1 MVDPVDVPPQRRQAR
16 PMRWNG
22 RMSRQVVAPRYGGP
36 EVLEIR
42 EREVAPPAAGRVLI
56 RMRAA
61 GVNPADAKQV
71 AGRFGDDPAK
81 LPVRPGSEV
90 AGVVA
95 AVGDDARGPGGPIRV
110 GQEVVAYRVIGGWA
124 DEVVAKADNV
134 FPRPAPLPFAA
145 AANLLL
151 AGTTAAHL
159 VDATGVGEGDVV
171 LVHGA
176 SGGVGTLAVQLAR
189 LTGASVIGTTSDR
202 NADLVRRLGAEPV
215 RYGDGLAERVR
226 TLAPGGIDVALDC
239 AGTDE
244 AVRVSVTLL
253 ADPGRLATIVAFEAV
268 LAAGG
273 KALGSGPGADPG
285 TAFRNAARTRLIALA
300 GEGRLDVPVAATVPL
315 ADAAEALRILARDR
329 PGGTLALVP

>member
-1 MVDPVDVPPQRRQAR
+1 
-16 PMRWNG
+16 MRWNG
-22 RMSRQVVAPRYGGP
+22 GMSRQVVAPRYGGP

-42 EREVAPPAAGRVLI
+42 EREVPAPTAGRVLI
-56 RMRAA
+56 QVRAA
-61 GVNPADAKQV
+61 GVNPADAKQI

-95 AVGDDARGPGGPIRV
+95 AVGEDAVGPGGPILV

-134 FPRPAPLPFAA
+134 FAKPAPLPFAA

-151 AGTTAAHL
+151 VGTTAAHL
-159 VDATGVGEGDVV
+159 VDATGVAAGDVV

-189 LTGASVIGTTSDR
+189 LAGARVIGTTSDR

-215 RYGDGLAERVR
+215 RYGDGLADRLR
-226 TLAPGGIDVALDC
+226 ALAPHGVDVALDC
-239 AGTDE
+239 VGTDE
-244 AVRVSVTLL
+244 AVRVSVALL
-253 ADPGRLATIVAFEAV
+253 ADPGRLATIVAFEPV

-273 KALGSGPGADPG
+273 KALGSGAGADPG
-285 TAFRNAARTRLIALA
+285 TAFRNAARPRLIALA
-300 GEGRLDVPVAATVPL
+300 NEGRLDVPVAATLPL
-315 ADAAEALRILARDR
+315 AEAAESLRTLAHDR
-329 PGGTLALVP
+329 PGGKLALVP

>member
-1 MVDPVDVPPQRRQAR
+1 MPRV
-16 PMRWNG
+16 RWNE
-22 RMSRQVVAPRYGGP
+22 RMSRQVIAPRYGEP
-36 EVLEIR
+36 AVLEVR

-61 GVNPADAKQV
+61 GVNPADAKQI
-71 AGRFGDDPAK
+71 AGRFGDDPAQ

-95 AVGDDARGPGGPIRV
+95 AVGEGGVGSAGPIEV
-110 GQEVVAYRVIGGWA
+110 GQEVVAYRVVGGWSE
-124 DEVVAKADNV
+124 EVIAKAENV
-134 FPRPAPLPFAA
+134 FPKPAPLSFAA

-159 VDATGVGEGDVV
+159 LEATGVGDGDVV

-189 LTGASVIGTTSDR
+189 IAGARVLGTTSDR

-215 RYGDGLAERVR
+215 RYGDGLLDRLRA
-226 TLAPGGIDVALDC
+226 LAPDGVDAALD
-239 AGTDE
+239 AVGTDE
-244 AVRVSVTLL
+244 AVSTSLALL
-253 ADPGRLATIVAFEAV
+253 GDPRRLATLVAFAPV

-285 TAFRNAARTRLIALA
+285 TAFRNAARARLIALA
-300 GEGRLDVPVAATVPL
+300 EEGRLDVPIAATVPL
-315 ADAAEALRILARDR
+315 AQAADALDTLARR
-329 PGGTLALVP
+329 HPGGKLALVP